1 MIRISRA
8 AKLAAL
14 TMAGALALAGVV
26 ASPATASPASFPGTS
41 SNGVRIMPL
50 GDSITDGTGL
60 NGYSGGYRTTL
71 YNNLTGAGF
80 NVDFVGTNSGGPANL
95 ADKDHEGHIGWTTQQ
110 ARDAI
115 VPWLYGADPRTI
127 LLQLGTNDANLG
139 NTDATTTL
147 EPLIDLILAVKPN
160 VQLFVASITPV
171 DPAKFPDLAAR
182 VPIYNSSIPS
192 IVARKGPNVHFV
204 NMNAALTVADIG
216 DGIHPNPAG
225 FEKMAA
231 VWTNQLATYPAALQA
246 PPAPPVPFGQT
257 ISIQAYGNGLNLTAW
272 LSDANAPVQ
281 ARVDHVS
288 TWERFR
294 IVNAGN
300 GWVGVQSLA
309 NGLYVSTIPGTG
321 FGLYANS
328 PQLSSW
334 EMYRWV
340 DYGNG
345 YFGLA
350 SAHGNVVSARVDTAN
365 GPLFAIA
372 PHIAGWELFHWAAA

>member
-1 MIRISRA
+1 MKNRPRRLRA
-8 AKLAAL
+8 TAIG
-14 TMAGALALAGVV
+14 TTVIIAGALLVAGP
-26 ASPATASPASFPGTS
+26 ASPSFASFPGAS
-41 SNGVRIMPL
+41 NNGVRIMPL
-50 GDSITDGTGL
+50 GDSITDGTGQ

-71 YNNLTGAGF
+71 YNNLTSAGF
-80 NVDFVGTNSGGPANL
+80 AVDFVGTNSGGPANL
-95 ADKDHEGHIGWTTQQ
+95 ADTDHEGHIGWTTQQ
-110 ARDAI
+110 AYNAI
-115 VPWLYGADPRTI
+115 VPWLYGADPHTI

-147 EPLIDLILAVKPN
+147 EPLIDRILAVKPD

-192 IVARKGPNVHFV
+192 IVARKGANVHFV

-231 VWTNQLATYPAALQA
+231 VWTNQFATYPAALQA
-246 PPAPPVPFGQT
+246 PAAPPVPFGQT
-257 ISIQAYGNGLNLTAW
+257 ISIQNYGNGLNLTAW

-281 ARVDHVS
+281 ARVDHIS

-294 IVNAGN
+294 VVNAGN
-300 GWVGVQSLA
+300 GWVGIQSLA
-309 NGLYVSTIPGTG
+309 NGLYVSTIPGAG

-334 EMYRWV
+334 AMYRWV
-340 DYGNG
+340 DFGNG

-350 SAHGNVVSARVDTAN
+350 SAHGNVVSARVDIAN
-365 GPLFAIA
+365 APLMAIA
-372 PHIAGWELFHWAAA
+372 PHIAGWELFRWAPA